1 MNRNRARNLPI
12 IVFNEKGVYLLDF
25 IKKLL
30 YFIKNRDISYSYSED
45 YDKDKEIYYYY
56 YYIMKI

>member
-1 MNRNRARNLPI
+1 
-12 IVFNEKGVYLLDF
+12 LLDF

-30 YFIKNRDISYSYSED
+30 LYFIRNKDISYSYAED
-45 YDKDKEIYYYY
+45 YDKDEEIFYY

>member
-1 MNRNRARNLPI
+1 MNRNRASNLLI
-12 IVFNEKGVYLLDF
+12 ILFNEEGVYLLDF

-30 YFIKNRDISYSYSED
+30 LYFINSEDISYSRTED
-45 YDKDKEIYYYY
+45 YDKDEEIFYY